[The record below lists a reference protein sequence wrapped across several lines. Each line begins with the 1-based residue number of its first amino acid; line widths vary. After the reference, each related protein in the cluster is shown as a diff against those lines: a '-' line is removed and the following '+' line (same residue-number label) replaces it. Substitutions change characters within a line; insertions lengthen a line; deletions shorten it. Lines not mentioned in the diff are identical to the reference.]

1 MSESPVAGRGARAR
15 QGLSPETTV
24 PPPETLRVA
33 VWQCHP
39 EPRDPAANLARL
51 RAAATSAAEQGA
63 RVVVAPEAVLTGYD
77 VGVLEPED
85 VDGAVDAVAEV
96 ARSTGIAVVAGV
108 LRVDPAGTWRNS
120 GVIASAEGVV
130 VHDKAHL
137 FGGLDA
143 TRVEAG
149 DHPFALG
156 SVDGVPVATM
166 VCYDVEFP
174 EAVRAAALAGARAVL
189 VPTANMEPYVA
200 VNDVVVRSRAI
211 ENATPVVYANHCGS
225 EGETRYVGASVVVGP
240 DGAVLARGGPDGEEL
255 LVVDLPLR
263 AAHPPDGATYLAD
276 RRPEI
281 YDAGGER

>member
-1 MSESPVAGRGARAR
+1 MAQQRGRRLRRRGRRPRQGAPLRRSRRDPGRGRR
-15 QGLSPETTV
+15 
-24 PPPETLRVA
+24 PPLR
-33 VWQCHP
+33 P
-39 EPRDPAANLARL
+39 
-51 RAAATSAAEQGA
+51 
-63 RVVVAPEAVLTGYD
+63 
-77 VGVLEPED
+77 
-85 VDGAVDAVAEV
+85 
-96 ARSTGIAVVAGV
+96 
-108 LRVDPAGTWRNS
+108 
-120 GVIASAEGVV
+120 
-130 VHDKAHL
+130 
-137 FGGLDA
+137 
-143 TRVEAG
+143 
-149 DHPFALG
+149 G

-263 AAHPPDGATYLAD
+263 AANPPDGATYLAD